1 MRTPANALNA
11 ALDGRYRIERE
22 LGAGGMAT
30 VYLARDLRHDREVA
44 LKVLRADLVGEG
56 GSERFS
62 REVAIAAR
70 LQHPHILTLIDSGEA
85 AGVLF
90 YVMPYVNGE
99 SLRARIAR
107 DGRLPLGDTLR
118 ILRDIA
124 DALVHAEAHGV
135 VHRDIKPENVML
147 AGGHAMLVDFGVAK
161 ALRLARATD
170 TLTSVGV
177 SLGTPTYMAPEQIA
191 GDTEVDSRADLYS
204 LGVVAYEM
212 LTGQPPFTGS
222 VQAVMRAHVMD
233 EPPALVA
240 ARPDASKE
248 LIGLVARCLN
258 KAPGE
263 RFARAADLLATIDAA
278 QAALAVEMAPPVK
291 VKGLTGTLAFAVG
304 AVAVAIMAVVFGWR
318 AVSHARDVRWVST
331 DALPELQRLATA
343 LENDSAF
350 ALAVQVRAIVGDDPA
365 VNVVWERVAATRML
379 ASVPAGAVIWRAP
392 FGDTTRWERL
402 GVAGTDS
409 VTLPRVRHNRL
420 KLELPGYRT
429 AQLLFPS
436 GPRTTSPYRLDAE
449 SAPHAE
455 MVHVSDGDAA
465 ARLPGLDQLTPVR
478 LSDFLIG
485 RHEVTNREYR
495 AFVLAGGYTD
505 PSYWTEPFRRERRL
519 LRRAQAMSLLVDR
532 TGRPGPATWEG
543 GDVPRGEEELPVS
556 GVSWY
561 EAAAYARW
569 AGLALPTAYHW
580 SRAADM
586 SLGYAIVPGSNL
598 DGKGPRP
605 GSTTVG
611 MSAFGAFD
619 MAGNVR
625 EWIENADAD
634 GKRYIFGGGWT
645 DPIYSFNDAYA
656 QDPFDRSASN
666 GVRVIKYLRD
676 ERPPAAATATLVRDY
691 RDYDRERTASS
702 ELVASYRRM
711 FDYDP
716 LPLDVKVE
724 SRDTTAADWITER
737 VSFTAAYG
745 GERMSAFLFTPRRG
759 TPPYQVVV
767 HFPGDQNFGVRSMT
781 DMATGN
787 AVDFFMRSGRAVL
800 YPVYKGVGDRSDSL
814 PSSIPNMSIEY
825 RDHVIMW
832 GKDLR
837 RALDFAESRP
847 DLDVARTAYFGVS
860 WGGRMGGLVPA
871 IEPRIGAV
879 VLFVAGLRM
888 QRARPEADPF
898 NYLSRILQP
907 TLMLNATNDD
917 YFPVETSQKP
927 FFRRLGTRAADKRY
941 VLYAGGHVLPRT
953 QLIAESLA
961 WLDKYLGPV
970 R

>member
-1 MRTPANALNA
+1 MRTPTDALNA

-30 VYLARDLRHDREVA
+30 VYLAHDLRHDREVA

-56 GSERFS
+56 GSERFN
-62 REVAIAAR
+62 REVAIAAQ

-85 AGVLF
+85 DGLLF
-90 YVMPYVNGE
+90 YVMPYVKGE
-99 SLRARIAR
+99 SLRALLAR
-107 DGRLPLGDTLR
+107 EGRLPLGDVLR

-124 DALVHAEAHGV
+124 DALVHAEEHGV

-147 AGGHAMLVDFGVAK
+147 AGRHAMIVDFGVAK
-161 ALRLARATD
+161 AVRMARATD
-170 TLTSVGV
+170 THTSVGV

-212 LTGQPPFTGS
+212 LTGQPPFTGT
-222 VQAVMRAHVMD
+222 VQRVMKAHVMD
-233 EPPALVA
+233 EPPALIA
-240 ARPDASKE
+240 TRPDASKE

-263 RFARAADLLATIDAA
+263 RFARAADLLAAIDGA
-278 QAALAVEMAPPVK
+278 QAALAVASAPPVK
-291 VKGLTGTLAFAVG
+291 VKGLTGTLTFAVG
-304 AVAVAIMAVVFGWR
+304 AVAVAILGVVFGWR

-350 ALAVQVRAIVGDDPA
+350 ALAVRVRAIVGDDPA
-365 VNVVWERVAATRML
+365 VNAVWERVAGTRMI
-379 ASVPAGAVIWRAP
+379 VTEPAGAVIWRAP
-392 FGDTTRWERL
+392 FGDTARWERL

-429 AQLLFPS
+429 MQLLAIS
-436 GPRTTSPYRLDAE
+436 RSTAPYRLDADG
-449 SAPHAE
+449 SPHPD

-465 ARLPGLDQLTPVR
+465 ARLPGLDQLASVR

-495 AFVLAGGYTD
+495 RFVLAGGYTD
-505 PSYWTEPFRRERRL
+505 ATYWTEPFRRARRP
-519 LRRAQAMSLLVDR
+519 LRRSDAMALLVDR
-532 TGRPGPATWEG
+532 TGRPGPAGWEG
-543 GDVPRGEEELPVS
+543 GDVPRGDEDFPV
-556 GVSWY
+556 GGISWY

-569 AGLALPTAYHW
+569 AGMALPTAYHW

-586 SLGYAIVPGSNL
+586 ALGYAIVPGSNL

-619 MAGNVR
+619 MAGNMR

-645 DPIYSFNDAYA
+645 DPVYSFNDAYA

-666 GVRVIKYLRD
+666 GVRVMQYLRD
-676 ERPPAAATATLVRDY
+676 ERPPAAATATLVRDF
-691 RDYDRERTASS
+691 RDYDRERPASN
-702 ELVASYRRM
+702 ELVSSYRRM
-711 FDYDP
+711 FDYDS

-724 SRDTTAADWITER
+724 SRDTTPADWITER
-737 VSFTAAYG
+737 VSFSAAYG
-745 GERMSAFLFTPRRG
+745 GERMSAFLFTPKRG
-759 TPPYQVVV
+759 TPPHQVVV
-767 HFPGDQNFGVRSMT
+767 HFPGDQNFAVRSMA
-781 DMATGN
+781 DMASGN
-787 AVDFFMRSGRAVL
+787 AVDFLMRSGRAVL

-814 PSSIPNMSIEY
+814 TSSIPSMSIEY

-837 RALDFAESRP
+837 RALDFAQSRP
-847 DLDVARTAYFGVS
+847 ELDVSRTAYFGVS
-860 WGGRMGGLVPA
+860 WGGRMGGLMPA

-888 QRARPEADPF
+888 QRPRPEADPF
-898 NYLSRILQP
+898 NYLSRVLQP

-927 FFRRLGTRAADKRY
+927 FFRRLGTREVDKRY
-941 VLYAGGHVLPRT
+941 VLYEGGHVLPRT
-953 QLIAESLA
+953 QLITESLA